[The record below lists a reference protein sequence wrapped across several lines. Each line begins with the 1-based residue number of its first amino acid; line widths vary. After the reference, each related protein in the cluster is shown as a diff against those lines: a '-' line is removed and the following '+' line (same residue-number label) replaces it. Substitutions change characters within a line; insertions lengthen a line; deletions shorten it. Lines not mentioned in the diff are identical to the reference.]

1 MKTMQENILESMTS
15 EYQIW
20 LDDNKFPQIS
30 ADELIA
36 DSDIIKTEEQEMYLI
51 SFIDYWNYYFN
62 Q

>member
-1 MKTMQENILESMTS
+1 MREIKENILESMTS

-36 DSDIIKTEEQEMYLI
+36 DSEIFKTEEQEMYLI
-51 SFIDYWNYYFN
+51 SFIEYWNYYFN

>member
-1 MKTMQENILESMTS
+1 MRKMQENILESMTS

-20 LDDNKFPQIS
+20 LDENDFPQIS
-30 ADELIA
+30 ADELMA
-36 DSDIIKTEEQEMYLI
+36 DNEILKTEEQEIYLI